1 MWLFSSRKAQ
11 RTAPARRPSAYRPRL
26 EALEDRCLL
35 NAGFLDPTFGTAGA
49 GLVTTAIASINNSG
63 GQGLGQRA
71 LIQSDGKVLAIGGST
86 VRYNADGSLDSS
98 FGSVGIANYSGNG
111 GALLAHDVRD
121 GVRSNPVAG
130 CWKFTFKGIGTPTRL
145 AALERLEA
153 FLCEMEHGGVV
164 CAPRA

>member
-1 MWLFSSRKAQ
+1 LTGPCSAPAPGLRARGGCCFIVCRPLPKEIPSMWLFSSRKAQ
-11 RTAPARRPSAYRPRL
+11 GTAPARRPSAYRPRL
-26 EALEDRCLL
+26 EALEDRCVP

-86 VRYNADGSLDSS
+86 VRYNADGSLDNS

-111 GALLAHDVRD
+111 GALQSDGKILLASIS
-121 GVRSNPVAG
+121 GS
-130 CWKFTFKGIGTPTRL
+130 
-145 AALERLEA
+145 
-153 FLCEMEHGGVV
+153 GGF
-164 CAPRA
+164 